1 MHGFAFNRMDI
12 PATVDVQRQVF
23 KRLAVPIVAA
33 SVSKST
39 GRAAVTS
46 ACSGDEPTKRLTSTS
61 GT

>member
-1 MHGFAFNRMDI
+1 MDI